1 METVSYQLQEMI
13 RINRQILNRLNK
25 DEATLEYI
33 QNAFD
38 ERGIYTAALVKKVSE
53 IEAEQLT
60 EKEKKILN
68 SLFERFN
75 KQSNKIQKALDL
87 VIRESQA
94 RLEDAVK
101 RRKAEEGY
109 TVLK

>member
-1 METVSYQLQEMI
+1 MEMVTYQLREMI
-13 RINRQILNRLNK
+13 RINRQILNKLNK
-25 DEATLEYI
+25 DEATLDYI

-38 ERGIYTAALVKKVSE
+38 ERGVYTAALVKKASE
-53 IEAEQLT
+53 VEVEQLT
-60 EKEKKILN
+60 EEDRKTLN
-68 SLFERFN
+68 SLFERFDQ
-75 KQSNKIQKALDL
+75 QSNKIQKALDL